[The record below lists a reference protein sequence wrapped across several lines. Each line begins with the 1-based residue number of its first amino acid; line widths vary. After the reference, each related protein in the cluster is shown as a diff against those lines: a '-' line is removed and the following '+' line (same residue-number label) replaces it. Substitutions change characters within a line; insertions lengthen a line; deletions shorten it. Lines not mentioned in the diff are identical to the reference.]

1 MGGNVE
7 IITQPTEIDRA
18 LIDSRYRFAIAVAM
32 RAKQLIE
39 GAVPTKKSRV
49 KKQTT
54 LALEEVSSG
63 TVRVLSGET
72 AARAREEAEKTSF
85 EKLIDEAGK
94 KKTHVEDLSG
104 LEKNVMRYLTEKR
117 EDGEEFF
124 PWEIS

>member
-1 MGGNVE
+1 VK
-7 IITQPTEIDRA
+7 IITQPTEIDRR
-18 LIDSRYRFAIAVAM
+18 LVDSRYRFAVAVAM

-39 GAVPTKKSRV
+39 GAAPTKKSGV

-72 AARAREEAEKTSF
+72 AVKAREEAERDSN

-104 LEKNVMRYLTEKR
+104 LEKNIRGYLREKR
-117 EDGEEFF
+117 KEDEEFF
-124 PWEIS
+124 PWDLS